1 MKRFTIPAMLL
12 CFFAVVCV
20 AQQRS
25 GTPSR
30 VSKLRII
37 QLAEPKLT
45 GPVSLEQALAERRSV
60 REFASRQLDFAQV
73 GQLAWS
79 GQGITEKEKGF
90 RTAPSA
96 GALYPIELYFATHES
111 LFVYHPQGHSL
122 EEVLN
127 KDIRARLAAAALN
140 QRAVAGAG
148 CDVIIAG
155 SVKKL
160 ARKYDKKARRYMLL
174 EAGHIAQN
182 IQLQAVSLGLASV
195 PIGAFDI
202 SQVRKVC
209 RLQKA
214 FEPLYIISVGYPT
227 AHPPKETVEQKRP
240 VTQLQKRRTKK
251 VVLIVARENFRDEE
265 LFQTRNVLTQA
276 GAETVVAST
285 KKGAIRGMLGGLG
298 NAEVLVSEL
307 NVDDYDGVIFVGGI
321 GAKEYFNNHMA
332 LSIARQAKEKGK
344 VLGAICIAPTILA
357 NAGVLK
363 GLRATSYPSQQ
374 GSLIRAGARYTGNAV
389 ERDGLV
395 ITGIG
400 PEAATMFGKA
410 VSDAL
415 IGRY

>member
-1 MKRFTIPAMLL
+1 MRRLTIPAILL
-12 CFFAVVCV
+12 CVFAVVCV

-25 GTPSR
+25 R
-30 VSKLRII
+30 VSQLKVI

-45 GPVSLEQALAERRSV
+45 SSVSLEQALAQRRSV
-60 REFASRQLDFAQV
+60 RDFARRQLDLSQI
-73 GQLAWS
+73 GQLAWA
-79 GQGITEKEKGF
+79 GQGITKKERGF

-111 LFVYHPQGHSL
+111 LFVYRPQGHSL

-127 KDIRARLAAAALN
+127 RDIRARLSVAALN

-148 CDVIIAG
+148 CDIVIAG

-160 ARKYDKKARRYMLL
+160 ARKYGKKARRYMLL

-182 IQLQAVSLGLASV
+182 IHLQAVSLGLGSV

-209 RLQKA
+209 RLPKA
-214 FEPLYIISVGYPT
+214 FEPLYIISVGYP
-227 AHPPKETVEQKRP
+227 AVQAPKETVEEKRP
-240 VTQLQKRRTKK
+240 VPQLQKRITKK

-265 LFQTRNVLTQA
+265 LFQTRGVLAEA
-276 GAETVVAST
+276 GVETVVAST
-285 KKGAIRGMLGGLG
+285 KRGAIRGMLGGVG
-298 NAEVLVSEL
+298 RAEVLVSEL

-321 GAKEYFNNHMA
+321 GAKEYFNNRMA

-374 GSLIRAGARYTGNAV
+374 GNLIRAGAQYTGNAV

-410 VSDAL
+410 ISDAL
-415 IGRY
+415 VGRY

>member
-1 MKRFTIPAMLL
+1 MRRLTIPAILL
-12 CFFAVVCV
+12 CVFAVVCV

-25 GTPSR
+25 R
-30 VSKLRII
+30 VSQLKMI

-45 GPVSLEQALAERRSV
+45 GPVSLEQALAQRRSV
-60 REFASRQLDFAQV
+60 RDFARRQLDLSQI
-73 GQLAWS
+73 GQLAWA
-79 GQGITEKEKGF
+79 GQGITEKERGF

-96 GALYPIELYFATHES
+96 GALYPIELYFATHEG
-111 LFVYHPQGHSL
+111 LFVYRPQGHSL

-127 KDIRARLAAAALN
+127 QDIRARLSVAALN

-148 CDVIIAG
+148 CDIVIAG
-155 SVKKL
+155 SVKTL
-160 ARKYDKKARRYMLL
+160 ARKYGKKARRYMLL

-182 IQLQAVSLGLASV
+182 IHLQAVSLGLASV

-202 SQVRKVC
+202 SKVRKVC
-209 RLQKA
+209 RLPKA
-214 FEPLYIISVGYPT
+214 FEPLYIISVGYP
-227 AHPPKETVEQKRP
+227 AGQAPKETVEEKRP
-240 VTQLQKRRTKK
+240 VFRPEKKRAKK

-265 LFQTRNVLTQA
+265 LFQTRGVLTEA
-276 GAETVVAST
+276 GVETVVAST
-285 KKGAIRGMLGGLG
+285 KRGAIRGMLGGLG
-298 NAEVLVSEL
+298 RAEVLVSEL

-321 GAKEYFNNHMA
+321 GAKEYFNNHTA

-374 GSLIRAGARYTGNAV
+374 GNLIRAGARYTGSAV

-410 VSDAL
+410 ISDAL
-415 IGRY
+415 VGRY